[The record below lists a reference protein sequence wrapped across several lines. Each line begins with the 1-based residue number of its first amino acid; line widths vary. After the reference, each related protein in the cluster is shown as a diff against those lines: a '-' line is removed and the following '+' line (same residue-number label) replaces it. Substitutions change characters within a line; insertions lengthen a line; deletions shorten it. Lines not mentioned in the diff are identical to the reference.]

1 MASKFSQRLCDRL
14 GSKWSVTAI
23 AVVMAVGAC
32 MYPAANWL
40 HARYRISI
48 DLSSIRCLPER
59 VYLVKIDNSFR
70 PQRGEVVAF
79 KAPHGLMLPQFDGKI
94 IAKLVAGVPGD
105 RVLIKNDR
113 AYVNGQFIGELILN
127 GKLGKSPGAFDRD
140 EIVPEGKLFVIGT
153 LPRSYDGR
161 YWGFLN
167 QDVLIGHVTP
177 LL

>member
-1 MASKFSQRLCDRL
+1 
-14 GSKWSVTAI
+14 
-23 AVVMAVGAC
+23 
-32 MYPAANWL
+32 
-40 HARYRISI
+40 
-48 DLSSIRCLPER
+48 
-59 VYLVKIDNSFR
+59 
-70 PQRGEVVAF
+70 
-79 KAPHGLMLPQFDGKI
+79 MLPQFDGKI